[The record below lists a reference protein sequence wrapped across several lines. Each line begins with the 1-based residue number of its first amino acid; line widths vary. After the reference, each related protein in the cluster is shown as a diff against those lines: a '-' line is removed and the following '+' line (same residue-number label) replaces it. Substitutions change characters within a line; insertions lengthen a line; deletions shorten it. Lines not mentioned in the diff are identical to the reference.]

1 MVDCTNSSSENK
13 SLTLNFE
20 NLEELFDKLEGLSL
34 DSLTLN
40 NVDKVLTPEE
50 INKLATSLND
60 AAKFHIQLKSESL
73 SNEEVKNFSTNLKFG
88 GFLKVQNENNLKL
101 SGMKKVWAKTKNKN
115 QWKNIVP
122 EYKGD
127 LIVEDELVD
136 PFDSYQKFSKA
147 SDCITK
153 PKPCKNCNC
162 GRAEKQSQD
171 NKEQIDPNFKSDCG
185 KCYLGDAFRCAGC
198 PYKGLPAF
206 EPGQKID
213 FNNIVS
219 SSDVGIEEEKTAVNV
234 KNKKVKID
242 L

>member
-1 MVDCTNSSSENK
+1 MVDNTSTSSDDK
-13 SLTLNFE
+13 SLTLNFGT
-20 NLEELFDKLEGLSL
+20 LEEVFAKLEGLSL

-40 NVDKVLTPEE
+40 NVDKVLTPDE

-60 AAKFHIQLKSESL
+60 AAEIKIQLKSDLL
-73 SNEEVKNFSTNLKFG
+73 SNEDVKNFTTNLKFG
-88 GFLKVQNENNLKL
+88 GFLKIKNENNSKL
-101 SGMKKVWAKTKNKN
+101 SGSKKVWAKTKNKN

-162 GRAEKQSQD
+162 GRAEKESQD
-171 NKEQIDPNFKSDCG
+171 NKIDPNFKSDCG

-198 PYKGLPAF
+198 PYRGLPAF

-213 FNNIVS
+213 FNNIVTS
-219 SSDVGIEEEKTAVNV
+219 TNDVGIELEKTAVNV